1 MKLKL
6 VNNEFQRNYHVQNYF
21 IMLFLLVIEPL
32 IYKNF
37 HYFEQSKKSIILY
50 KMTHQEKLTAIRE
63 LMTSNGID
71 AYIIPS
77 ADPHISEYLPDYYK
91 SIPFVTGFTGS
102 VSTVV
107 ITQDFAGLWAD
118 SRYFVQAEEQLRN
131 SGFELVKLN
140 AQGMAEYIAWL
151 SEQLPKGGKV
161 AFDEK
166 TVSVLLGLQLEKQ
179 LAFKEITFENQDF
192 VGEIWK
198 DRPALPFAPAFLLA
212 EEVVGQSTTSKLT
225 AVKEALK
232 KQHADYHLV
241 SSLDDMAWLFNI
253 RGQDVGFNPVV
264 LSFALISEEKT
275 TLYIDN
281 KKLSDNDLSTLNNQ
295 GVNIAAYDDLAAD
308 LQQLSS
314 NNSILIDP
322 KRNCYFMYKQ
332 VPKNVA
338 KILETNPSTYLKAI
352 KNEVEIANTRV
363 AMAKDGAAITRF
375 IKWVKENV
383 ATSEITEL
391 SAADKLKE
399 FRAEQTGFV
408 GESFNTIA
416 GYKEHGA
423 LPHYS
428 STPESDVKIEADGLF
443 LVDSGGQYHYGTT
456 DITRVLPMGNNTD
469 EESTDYTLVLKSM
482 IEGSKTRFPKG
493 TCGYQIDAITRK
505 SMWDYA
511 LNYGHGTGHG
521 VGYYLNV
528 HEGPHV
534 FNASATPI
542 AIELGTI
549 TSIEPG
555 IYRNGKHGIR
565 IENLVLTVKDESNEF
580 NEFYAF
586 ETLTLAP
593 IDTTLVKKELLE
605 TSQINWLNKY
615 HQGVYE
621 KVSPLLNEEEKAF
634 LKEMTKTI

>member
-1 MKLKL
+1 
-6 VNNEFQRNYHVQNYF
+6 
-21 IMLFLLVIEPL
+21 
-32 IYKNF
+32 
-37 HYFEQSKKSIILY
+37 
-50 KMTHQEKLTAIRE
+50 MTHLEKLAAIRK
-63 LMTSNGID
+63 LMTENGVD

-118 SRYFVQAEEQLRN
+118 SRYFVQAEEQLQG

-151 SEQLPKGGKV
+151 ADKLPKGGKI

-166 TVSVLLGLQLEKQ
+166 TVAILLGLQLEKQ
-179 LAFKEITFENQDF
+179 LAFKQITFDNQDF

-225 AVKEALK
+225 AVKESLA
-232 KQHADYHLV
+232 KQHADYHLI

-264 LSFALISEEKT
+264 LSFALIGKDKT
-275 TLYIDN
+275 TLYIDD
-281 KKLSDNDLSTLNNQ
+281 KKLSDKDLSTLSDQ
-295 GVNIAAYDDLAAD
+295 GVEIAPYHNLAAD
-308 LQQLSS
+308 LQQIPS
-314 NNSILIDP
+314 NSSILIDP
-322 KRNCYFMYKQ
+322 KRNCYYMYKQ
-332 VPKNVA
+332 VQTDVVKT
-338 KILETNPSTYLKAI
+338 LETNPSTYLKAI

-363 AMAKDGAAITRF
+363 AMAKDGAAITKF
-375 IKWVKENV
+375 LKWVQENV
-383 ATSEITEL
+383 DSIEITEL
-391 SAADKLKE
+391 SAAAKLKG
-399 FRAEQTGFV
+399 FRAEQAGFV

-416 GYKEHGA
+416 GYREHGA
-423 LPHYS
+423 LPHYAA
-428 STPESDVKIEADGLF
+428 TPESDVSIKAEGLF

-469 EESTDYTLVLKSM
+469 EERTDYTLVLKSM

-542 AIELGTI
+542 AIALGTI

-555 IYRNGKHGIR
+555 IYRIGKHGIR
-565 IENLVLTVKDESNEF
+565 IENLVLTVKDERNEF

-605 TSQINWLNKY
+605 SSHINWLNNY
-615 HQGVYE
+615 HQEVYE
-621 KVSPLLNEEEKAF
+621 KVSPLLNEEEKVF
-634 LKEMTKTI
+634 LRKMTAAI

>member
-1 MKLKL
+1 
-6 VNNEFQRNYHVQNYF
+6 
-21 IMLFLLVIEPL
+21 
-32 IYKNF
+32 
-37 HYFEQSKKSIILY
+37 
-50 KMTHQEKLTAIRE
+50 MTHPEKLAAIRK
-63 LMTSNGID
+63 LMTQQHID

-118 SRYFVQAEEQLRN
+118 SRYFVQAEEQLKN

-140 AQGMAEYIAWL
+140 AQGMAEYIEWL
-151 SEQLPKGGKV
+151 GTQLPKGGKV

-166 TVSVLLGLQLEKQ
+166 TVSVMLGLQLEKQ

-192 VGEIWK
+192 VGEIWT
-198 DRPALPFAPAFLLA
+198 DRKELPASPAFLLA
-212 EEVVGQSTTSKLT
+212 DEVVGQSSTDKL
-225 AVKEALK
+225 AEIRKALK
-232 KQHADYHLV
+232 KQHASFHLV
-241 SSLDDMAWLFNI
+241 SSLDDMAWIFNI
-253 RGQDVGFNPVV
+253 RGTDIGFNPVV
-264 LSFALISEEKT
+264 LSFALISADGAK
-275 TLYIDN
+275 LYIDSD
-281 KKLSDNDLSTLNNQ
+281 KLSDKDLSTLKNQ
-295 GVNIAAYDDLAAD
+295 NITISNYDNLASDLAD
-308 LQQLSS
+308 LPAKSS
-314 NNSILIDP
+314 VLIDP

-332 VPKNVA
+332 VPKSVVR
-338 KILETNPSTYLKAI
+338 ILDTNPSTYLKAI
-352 KNEVEIANTRV
+352 KNEVEIANTRI
-363 AMAKDGAAITRF
+363 AMVKDGAAITKF
-375 IKWVKENV
+375 LKWVKENV
-383 ATSEITEL
+383 DTIEITEL
-391 SAADKLKE
+391 SAAEKLKG
-399 FRAEQTGFV
+399 FRAEQDGFV

-416 GYKEHGA
+416 GYRAHGA

-428 STPESDVKIEADGLF
+428 ATLESDVRIKAKGLF

-456 DITRVLPMGNNTD
+456 DITRVLPMGRNTD
-469 EESTDYTLVLKSM
+469 EESTDYTLVLKAM

-505 SMWDYA
+505 PMWDYA

-534 FNASATPI
+534 FNGSATPI

-555 IYRNGKHGIR
+555 IYRIGKHGIR
-565 IENLVLTVKDESNEF
+565 IENLVLTVAAESNEF
-580 NEFYAF
+580 NDFYAF
-586 ETLTLAP
+586 ESLTLAP

-605 TSQINWLNKY
+605 TSHINWLNNY
-615 HQGVYE
+615 HNEVYE
-621 KVSPLLNEEEKAF
+621 KVSPLLNEDEKVF
-634 LKEMTKTI
+634 LRDMTKAI